1 MPGFSASTRSTTPLT
16 KSTTS
21 GCRTSSTSCCRHR
34 RGWRVGWPTAQ
45 SGCSAYRV
53 ESGFTISG
61 STHSP
66 NRTPRSWARA
76 MRGPRPPGSLA
87 SSTSQSPR
95 PAVSSS
101 RGWVTPEPAVVEQE
115 ELRAEIRRVVDEP
128 QEPVR
133 VEGERGGLPVV
144 HHDRPQRIAVAHGVP
159 SHPPVE
165 ATAQGAHPLGRPGP
179 DLFGGDEGGTGVE
192 HVLGGRRVVPA
203 PDPHRGGGGPLEG
216 EADVAPPGEGP
227 GEDGPGRLLG

>member
-1 MPGFSASTRSTTPLT
+1 M
-16 KSTTS
+16 
-21 GCRTSSTSCCRHR
+21 
-34 RGWRVGWPTAQ
+34 
-45 SGCSAYRV
+45 
-53 ESGFTISG
+53 
-61 STHSP
+61 
-66 NRTPRSWARA
+66 
-76 MRGPRPPGSLA
+76 GPRNEGPEATGQLGLVDQPVA
-87 SSTSQSPR
+87 Q
-95 PAVSSS
+95 A
-101 RGWVTPEPAVVEQE
+101 RGVVVAGVGDAEPAVVEQE

-133 VEGERGGLPVV
+133 VEGERCGLPVV

-159 SHPPVE
+159 AHPPVE

-216 EADVAPPGEGP
+216 EADVAPPGERP